1 MKKLI
6 RAAQDNAN
14 LPESITTV
22 LDWLQ
27 NDLKLWSTVFEI
39 NGKDVKFQDPVNG
52 PIRTLYYFTIRSGWG
67 INLDSAGRTNTT
79 IYQPSSYMSSFDRGY
94 EEPNMKYWNGSPCMS
109 IHIEIRDEVVET
121 FLFNIFFRY
130 GRSARAK
137 DEITLDL
144 ADYYDQISI
153 YDLDKVDNNIVYNA
167 IYDALETSDVRM
179 KGAIKRYRAS
189 MKKQGFDWSPEE

>member
-52 PIRTLYYFTIRSGWG
+52 PIRTLYYLS
-67 INLDSAGRTNTT
+67 L
-79 IYQPSSYMSSFDRGY
+79 
-94 EEPNMKYWNGSPCMS
+94 
-109 IHIEIRDEVVET
+109 IHI
-121 FLFNIFFRY
+121 
-130 GRSARAK
+130 
-137 DEITLDL
+137 
-144 ADYYDQISI
+144 
-153 YDLDKVDNNIVYNA
+153 
-167 IYDALETSDVRM
+167 
-179 KGAIKRYRAS
+179 
-189 MKKQGFDWSPEE
+189 